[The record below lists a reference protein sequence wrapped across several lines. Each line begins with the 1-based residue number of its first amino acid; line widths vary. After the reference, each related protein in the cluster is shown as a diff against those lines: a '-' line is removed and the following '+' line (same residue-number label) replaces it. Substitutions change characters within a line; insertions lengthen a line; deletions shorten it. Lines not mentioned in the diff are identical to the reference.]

1 MEYTVV
7 IASIIVFLTI
17 TFLLV
22 GMLLGVKAK
31 LLPSGPVSLKI
42 NGDNQVEVTSGSTLL
57 STLGNNKIFLPSAC
71 GGGGTCIQC
80 KCQVLEGG
88 GEILPTE
95 TPHFSRKEVAEG
107 WRLGCQVKVKQ
118 DMVIQV
124 PEEVFGIKKY
134 QATVVRNWNVASFI
148 KEAGIEVNRP
158 DDNQQSDPED
168 SVSIVVE
175 VAADNQIWMENRRV
189 DVRAVRANIQ
199 RLLAEDPEAPVTVK
213 VEKGAEA
220 GVVVDVADAARE
232 SGVGVVNWASSK

>member
-1 MEYTVV
+1 MRRIAKQQEDDGAEIDLTPMLDVV
-7 IASIIVFLTI
+7 FIMLIFFIV
-17 TFLLV
+17 
-22 GMLLGVKAK
+22 
-31 LLPSGPVSLKI
+31 
-42 NGDNQVEVTSGSTLL
+42 
-57 STLGNNKIFLPSAC
+57 
-71 GGGGTCIQC
+71 
-80 KCQVLEGG
+80 
-88 GEILPTE
+88 
-95 TPHFSRKEVAEG
+95 
-107 WRLGCQVKVKQ
+107 
-118 DMVIQV
+118 
-124 PEEVFGIKKY
+124 
-134 QATVVRNWNVASFI
+134 VASFI

-220 GVVVDVADAARE
+220 CVVVDVADAARE